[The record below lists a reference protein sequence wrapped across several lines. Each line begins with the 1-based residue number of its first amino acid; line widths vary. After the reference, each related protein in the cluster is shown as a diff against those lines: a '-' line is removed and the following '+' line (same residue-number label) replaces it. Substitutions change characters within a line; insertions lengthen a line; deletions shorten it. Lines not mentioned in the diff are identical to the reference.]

1 MTFHLLFE
9 QSGTFKNVLKEQG
22 FIAYDYD
29 ILNNYFQTDFQIDL
43 FQEIENEFENLINKK
58 YNKTIFT
65 NMTAENDFIIAF
77 FPCTHFSGL
86 NQFQYKLLIAGKK
99 RDLDKKAV
107 CRLIKRNNERARY
120 FDLFLKF
127 CFICKSKGIKTIIEN
142 PASCSGNHS
151 YLELFSPINVSY
163 FEKDRSL
170 FGDNF
175 KKPTNYFAINFD
187 MKENF
192 IFYDRNYNLKNVL
205 KDANGMSSRSE
216 ITPLYALNF
225 YKRFI
230 KNNL

>member
-1 MTFHLLFE
+1 MIFHLLFE

-22 FIAYDYD
+22 FVAYDYD

-43 FQEIENEFENLINKK
+43 FQEIETEFENLINKK
-58 YNKTIFT
+58 HNKTIFT

-77 FPCTHFSGL
+77 FPCTHFCDA
-86 NQFQYKLLIAGKK
+86 NQLQYRLWNAGKK
-99 RDLDKKAV
+99 LDFNNKSV
-107 CRLIKRNNERARY
+107 VRLLKRNKERARY
-120 FDLFLKF
+120 FDLYLKF
-127 CFICKSKGIKTIIEN
+127 CFICSTKKIRTMIEN
-142 PASCSGNHS
+142 PASSGKNN
-151 YLELFSPINVSY
+151 YLVMFSPIDVSY
-163 FEKDRSL
+163 YEKDRSL

-192 IFYDRNYNLKNVL
+192 IFYDKNYSLKSIY
-205 KDANGMSSRSE
+205 KDAHCASSRSE

-230 KNNL
+230 QDKL

>member
-58 YNKTIFT
+58 QIKTIFT
-65 NMTAENDFIIAF
+65 DMTAGKDFIIAF
-77 FPCTHFSGL
+77 FPCTHFCDA
-86 NQFQYKLLIAGKK
+86 NQLQYRLWNAGKK
-99 RDLDKKAV
+99 LDFNNQSV
-107 CRLIKRNNERARY
+107 LRLLKRNNERARY
-120 FDLFLKF
+120 FDLYLKF

-142 PASCSGNHS
+142 PASSRNKN
-151 YLELFSPINVSY
+151 YLIMFSPIELSY
-163 FEKDRSL
+163 YEKDRSL

-192 IFYDRNYNLKNVL
+192 LMYDKNYNLKNIE
-205 KDANGMSSRSE
+205 KDAHCMSSRSE

-230 KNNL
+230 QDKL